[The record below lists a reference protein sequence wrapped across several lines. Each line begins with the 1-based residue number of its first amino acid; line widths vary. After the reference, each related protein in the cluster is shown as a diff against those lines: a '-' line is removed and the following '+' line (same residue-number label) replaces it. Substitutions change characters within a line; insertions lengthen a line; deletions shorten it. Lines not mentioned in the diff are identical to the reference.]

1 MSAVPHQAKLDDN
14 LYIVYGPA
22 RWSSQVS
29 PISWF
34 SPACGA
40 SRKDGM
46 NNELVDKIKVFARE
60 VLLNSKAQIEWINSV
75 DTDVLDALSAFAR
88 QFIEKDENT
97 TKMDAFKMGVLLGGV
112 YERMK
117 GIKSEG
123 RKR

>member
-1 MSAVPHQAKLDDN
+1 
-14 LYIVYGPA
+14 
-22 RWSSQVS
+22 
-29 PISWF
+29 
-34 SPACGA
+34 
-40 SRKDGM
+40 M